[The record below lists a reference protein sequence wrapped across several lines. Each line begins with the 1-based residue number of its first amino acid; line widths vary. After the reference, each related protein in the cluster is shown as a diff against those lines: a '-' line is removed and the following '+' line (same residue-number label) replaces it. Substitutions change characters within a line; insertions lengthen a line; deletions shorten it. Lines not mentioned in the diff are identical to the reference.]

1 MYLAP
6 PCATP
11 TACGASSGTLILA
24 AGTDNP
30 LYLLG
35 EARIHDALNDVDASL
50 ALYKRVLHLEAC
62 NVEAIACMA
71 AQHFYSDQPE
81 VALRF
86 YRRLLMLGVA
96 NAEMWNNMGLCCFYA
111 SQMDITLRCFEN
123 ALLVADD
130 LVQADVW
137 CGSGA
142 GVHSVDVLRGCVWG
156 CNGRSCAGT
165 T

>member
-1 MYLAP
+1 MNQ
-6 PCATP
+6 
-11 TACGASSGTLILA
+11 
-24 AGTDNP
+24 AGVTDNP

-35 EARIHDALNDVDASL
+35 EARIHDALNDLESSL
-50 ALYKRVLHLEAC
+50 ALYKQVLHLEAS

-111 SQMDITLRCFEN
+111 SQFDITLRCFEN
-123 ALLVADD
+123 ALLVGDD
-130 LVQADVW
+130 VAQADVW
-137 CGSGA
+137 CGP
-142 GVHSVDVLRGCVWG
+142 C
-156 CNGRSCAGT
+156 
-165 T
+165 

>member
-1 MYLAP
+1 MA
-6 PCATP
+6 AT
-11 TACGASSGTLILA
+11 A
-24 AGTDNP
+24 DNP

-35 EARIHDALNDVDASL
+35 EARIHDALNDLESSL

-96 NAEMWNNMGLCCFYA
+96 NAEIWNNMGLCCFYA
-111 SQMDITLRCFEN
+111 SQIDITLRCFEN

-137 CGSGA
+137 CGSVWRRRARGWLLWGA
-142 GVHSVDVLRGCVWG
+142 PGG
-156 CNGRSCAGT
+156 CNGRAYAGT